1 MTRKFS
7 MNQWIGIAL
16 LIAALLIWAPL
27 NIPFIQQDS
36 IAALIVV
43 VIGIWQLFR

>member
-1 MTRKFS
+1 MVRKFS

-16 LIAALLIWAPL
+16 LIAALLIWAPFK
-27 NIPFIQQDS
+27 IPFVDQTAIGS
-36 IAALIVV
+36 LIVV